1 MSEQRKDQGLADELR
16 NAVERTFAA
25 VTDSAAGT
33 RGRAQELLDEAVRR
47 GQGARDEALRRSQGA
62 REEALRRGQ
71 GAREIVEKELDS
83 LRKRIGELES
93 ALGLSK
99 APSGKD
105 KQQEK

>member
-47 GQGARDEALRRSQGA
+47 GQGAR
-62 REEALRRGQ
+62 
-71 GAREIVEKELDS
+71 EIVEKELDS